1 MTSAIKF
8 SKYAPRATDVV
19 LIINS
24 LETQS
29 YQYLVISQILNK
41 NQGEKYDFKGK
52 TVIPLC
58 SYASTYR
65 DKTLARI
72 AKLTPAASHL
82 TGLGLTRG
90 RISENNINDW
100 LRSIEIIK

>member
-1 MTSAIKF
+1 M
-8 SKYAPRATDVV
+8 
-19 LIINS
+19 
-24 LETQS
+24 
-29 YQYLVISQILNK
+29 
-41 NQGEKYDFKGK
+41 
-52 TVIPLC
+52 IPLC